1 MSTNLKRQKGDLLHG
16 ATEPSRGNAGD
27 DLLPEKS
34 ADTQEDAPRPLLY
47 VQRHRRKEETPK
59 LNDENLEKVTIQI
72 RGDID
77 LQTVTWE
84 TKVANQMT

>member
-1 MSTNLKRQKGDLLHG
+1 MSRKLKRQKGDLLHG
-16 ATEPSRGNAGD
+16 ATEPRRGDAGD

-47 VQRHRRKEETPK
+47 VQRHRRKEKTPK